1 MRVELILSCPHAPR
15 PCRVF
20 IFFFKCTCVCYLLCN
35 TSLPAMFRNL
45 ASISAR
51 QGPSD
56 RQSDRARES
65 DGGQMKGGTAARGG
79 RARESLQRGLEFPAA
94 IRNGDRDGK
103 RERPIHTVGFFP
115 HLKSVYLYFSFW
127 FLFCT
132 CAFFFGCVKP
142 IDSGFLKKLLRRLV
156 RV

>member
-15 PCRVF
+15 PCCVL
-20 IFFFKCTCVCYLLCN
+20 FFFLMHVCVCYLLCN

-56 RQSDRARES
+56 RARES
-65 DGGQMKGGTAARGG
+65 DGGQMKGGRQREGG
-79 RARESLQRGLEFPAA
+79 ERARASRGGLEFPAA

>member
-1 MRVELILSCPHAPR
+1 MGLDSQLSTRSTSMLCL
-15 PCRVF
+15 
-20 IFFFKCTCVCYLLCN
+20 IFFLNARVCVICFVTQACLQCFE
-35 TSLPAMFRNL
+35 TWRP
-45 ASISAR
+45 SAR
-51 QGPSD
+51 GRD
-56 RQSDRARES
+56 RATDRARES

-79 RARESLQRGLEFPAA
+79 RASSSLQRGLEFPAA

-115 HLKSVYLYFSFW
+115 HLKSVYLYFSLW

-132 CAFFFGCVKP
+132 CAFFCVCVKP
-142 IDSGFLKKLLRRLV
+142 IDSVFLKKLLRRLV

>member
-1 MRVELILSCPHAPR
+1 MGLDSQLSTRSTFMLCLIY
-15 PCRVF
+15 
-20 IFFFKCTCVCYLLCN
+20 FFLMHVCVCYLLCN

-56 RQSDRARES
+56 RPSDRERES

-79 RARESLQRGLEFPAA
+79 RASASLQRGLEFPAA

-132 CAFFFGCVKP
+132 CAFFLCV
-142 IDSGFLKKLLRRLV
+142 
-156 RV
+156 